1 MDKKSQKKIFVVI
14 ALLMLVAMTVIGSGC
29 SALDPC
35 VRERDQCIQDCPT
48 VVIAKQL
55 CQEKCN
61 YQYDQCKGK

>member
-1 MDKKSQKKIFVVI
+1 MDKTDQKKILIVV
-14 ALLMLVAMTVIGSGC
+14 ALLILVAAAALGSGC

-35 VRERDQCIQDCPT
+35 AGQRDQCYDNCPT
-48 VVIAKQL
+48 VAIAKQL